1 MGIVLGILALRLIAL
16 REVRRKVEDVKR
28 AYHWRR
34 LVNYGAGLVLVL
46 LVARTW
52 ISGLQNLGTFLGLLS
67 AGVAVALSDPLSN
80 LAGWLFILARR
91 PYVVGDRIEIDGHV
105 GDVIDIR
112 LFQSFLLECG
122 QWVDADQSTGRIVM
136 VPNNRVFKSTTA
148 NYTHGFEYI
157 WDEIEVLITFESDWK
172 RAKQLMIEI
181 ARDHAQPLSEG
192 AQEQIRRAARQH
204 MIFFRNLTPIVYTA
218 VKDSGV
224 QFSIRYLTHP
234 RHRRGSA
241 ERLWEA
247 ILEAFGHEPQ
257 IDLAYP
263 TQRFFANHREG
274 KPQMRADAP
283 TDGAAAKIAPSPA
296 PRRKSA

>member
-1 MGIVLGILALRLIAL
+1 MHTWFEQLLHLTGLAPGTLSRLLESVGIVLAIIVLRMIAT
-16 REVRRKVEDVKR
+16 REIRRKVDDVKR
-28 AYHWRR
+28 AYYWRR
-34 LVNYGAGLVLVL
+34 MVNYTAGLLMVL

-52 ISGLQNLGTFLGLLS
+52 ISGLQNIGTFLGLVS
-67 AGVAVALSDPLSN
+67 AGVAIALSDPLSN
-80 LAGWLFILARR
+80 LAGWMFILTRR

-112 LFQSFLLECG
+112 LFQTFLLECG
-122 QWVDADQSTGRIVM
+122 QWVDADQSTGRIIM

-157 WDEIEVLITFESDWK
+157 WDEIEVLVTFESDWR
-172 RAKQLMIEI
+172 RAKQIMIEV

-192 AQEQIRRAARQH
+192 AQEQIRSAARKH

-234 RHRRGSA
+234 RPITSKASPRSGPRCRRS
-241 ERLWEA
+241 RRRPLPRPPSCTRSP
-247 ILEAFGHEPQ
+247 LEIPFSRVAG
-257 IDLAYP
+257 
-263 TQRFFANHREG
+263 
-274 KPQMRADAP
+274 
-283 TDGAAAKIAPSPA
+283 
-296 PRRKSA
+296 